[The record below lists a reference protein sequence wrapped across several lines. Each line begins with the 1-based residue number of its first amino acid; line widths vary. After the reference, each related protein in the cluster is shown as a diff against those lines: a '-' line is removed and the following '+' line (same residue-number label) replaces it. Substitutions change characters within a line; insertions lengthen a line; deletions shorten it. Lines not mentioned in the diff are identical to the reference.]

1 MVTRMTTDKDR
12 LATFMTAPP
21 IITLVQNSRFR
32 APRNLPY
39 RGAPSYKAS
48 IYYWWWEFLKRNC
61 KYQSTCKRLGRGKLA
76 KLYRDFGNIF
86 EHDFLTWWR
95 SHQGLFAEQN
105 PLIDHKRPAQED
117 GAILYKIDPKR
128 PLSQIQE
135 EIKALHLW
143 AHAIMP
149 PDTPRATSSALYP
162 IHTNVSAHT
171 LHKVLTVWDL
181 RCAQPDQSAYDLG
194 LLAGFKA
201 NMLPSPK
208 FGETRTRLALDTD
221 AHNKRSRISIA
232 NQVNRYL
239 RTASQYI
246 ENVGRGEFPKAER
259 R

>member
-1 MVTRMTTDKDR
+1 MVTQLATDKDQPMI
-12 LATFMTAPP
+12 FMTAPP
-21 IITLVQNSRFR
+21 IIALEESSRFR
-32 APRNLPY
+32 VPRNLPY
-39 RGAPSYKAS
+39 RDAPAYKAS
-48 IYYWWWEFLKRNC
+48 IYYWWWEFLKRNWQ
-61 KYQSTCKRLGRGKLA
+61 YQSTCSRLGRGKLA

-95 SHQGLFAEQN
+95 SHQGLFSEKNA
-105 PLIDHKRPAQED
+105 LIGSGENTPIN
-117 GAILYKIDPKR
+117 GAILYQIDPKR

-149 PDTPRATSSALYP
+149 TEEAKLTSTARYP

-181 RCAQPDQSAYDLG
+181 RCAHSEQSAYELG
-194 LLAGFKA
+194 IMAGFKA
-201 NMLPSPK
+201 NILPSPK
-208 FGETRTRLALDTD
+208 FGETRTRLAIDFA
-221 AHNKRSRISIA
+221 AHNKRARMSIA

-246 ENVGRGEFPKAER
+246 ENVGQGEFPKAER